1 MIGVGSSAWR
11 RYTRTQWNW
20 ALRCA
25 GRTSFKASRSAATL
39 SASEAEAPAYR
50 AERTPGWPLRAS
62 TARPLSSARAGS
74 PVSRAAWRALRMA
87 FSTKVTAGSSAS
99 LTPSSPWATG
109 CNPRGLSSSVS
120 SAILP
125 LLLLAMTNFWLMASV
140 IEQGMGETNRQIPV
154 VASGPGRDVERHQ
167 VAGTVLVLGNEVD
180 RVTLLNT
187 AKGEKIHLLD
197 VVGHLPLYL
206 PANRPDLAMFAF
218 GHNGNV
224 DDANA
229 PAALQVVGP
238 GHFWVK
244 ESAWENAPVHLIVT
258 EVFLAS
264 LRLREHQQAEG
275 QGQYASYGTSHHHG
289 FSRVI
294 R

>member
-25 GRTSFKASRSAATL
+25 GGTSFKASRSAATL

-74 PVSRAAWRALRMA
+74 PVSRAAWRALRIA

-109 CNPRGLSSSVS
+109 CKPRGPSRSDS

-125 LLLLAMTNFWLMASV
+125 LLLLAITNLWLMASV
-140 IEQGMGETNRQIPV
+140 AEQGVREPDRQVPV
-154 VASGPGRDVERHQ
+154 VTGGSCGNAEGHQ
-167 VAGTVLVLGNEVD
+167 VARAVLVLGD
-180 RVTLLNT
+180 KIHGIALLNAT
-187 AKGEKIHLLD
+187 EGQKIHLLD
-197 VVGHLPLYL
+197 VVGNLALYL
-206 PANRPDLAMFAF
+206 PANRPDLAMFTF

-238 GHFWVK
+238 GDLRVK
-244 ESAWENAPVHLIVT
+244 EGAWENAPVHLIVT
-258 EVFLAS
+258 EVFLAG
-264 LRLREHQQAEG
+264 LRLSEQQQSQG
-275 QGQYASYGTSHHHG
+275 QGQ
-289 FSRVI
+289 
-294 R
+294 